1 MLTQELENFYC
12 ENGYVVVPQLFDAE
26 EAVRYRDH
34 FMWLRAAGDYEHDMI
49 ADTQKEN
56 DPLQSYP
63 RMAHMHRRDEVS
75 LRWVLD
81 ERLRQ
86 CLTSL
91 LGKEPAV
98 AQTMLYFKPPGA
110 RGQAMHQ
117 DNYYL
122 QAQPEP
128 CIAAWLALDQCDEEN
143 GCMQVVPGS
152 HKWPLLCAEKADSE
166 ASFTDVT
173 VPLPPGT
180 AVTSVLMEPGDVMFF
195 HGCLVHGS
203 APNITKDR
211 FRRSLIA
218 HYVAA
223 DATQLT
229 PYDLPAVAMD
239 GSLLEISPSEGG
251 GICGSWALVDGE
263 QVIVPQSADSA
274 KPSDIH

>member
-1 MLTQELENFYC
+1 M
-12 ENGYVVVPQLFDAE
+12 VPQLFNTE
-26 EAVRYRDH
+26 EAARYRDH
-34 FMWLRAAGDYEHDMI
+34 FMQLRAVGSYEHDMI
-49 ADTQKEN
+49 ADTQKQN
-56 DPLQSYP
+56 DPLQSFP
-63 RMAHMHRRDEVS
+63 RMAHMHRWDEAS

-110 RGQAMHQ
+110 RGQALHQ

-128 CIAAWLALDQCDEEN
+128 CIAAWLALDKCDEEN

-152 HKWPLLCAEKADSE
+152 HKWPLLCAEKADSD

-180 AVTSVLMEPGDVMFF
+180 RVTPVLMEPGDVMFF

-203 APNITKDR
+203 APNITTDR

-218 HYVAA
+218 HYVEA
-223 DATQLT
+223 DTEKMTAF
-229 PYDLPAVAMD
+229 DLPALAMD
-239 GSLLEISPSEGG
+239 GSPLDVRPSAGG
-251 GICGSWALVDGE
+251 GICGSWKTVDGE
-263 QVIVPQSADSA
+263 PAIVIEEVAAQTAA
-274 KPSDIH
+274 KTGMH